1 MKFPVCRFDLESDIL
16 CPNCQE
22 KLDKGEISGFDVEFS
37 KWLIARDK
45 EYPALVD
52 VQLKRAIRLPNR
64 LILILN
70 RRQKEIFVT
79 AEPLLTEI
87 AETFGKLMIFEGTPK
102 LRGVVRMLIA
112 PAVEVGV
119 NSLYLP
125 DGFKESIVMLRPED
139 RDRIAYS
146 KEELREIVS
155 AVIGETVIFQYQDE
169 RIEKE
174 REHPRDQFDE
184 RMTELSERSWEDS

>member
-22 KLDKGEISGFDVEFS
+22 RVDRGEVTGFDVEFS

-45 EYPALVD
+45 DYPFLSD
-52 VQLKRAIRLPNR
+52 IQLKRAIRLPNR
-64 LILILN
+64 LILILKKS
-70 RRQKEIFVT
+70 QKEVFLT
-79 AEPLLTEI
+79 AEPLVSEI
-87 AETFGKLMIFEGTPK
+87 AETFGKVMIFEGTPK
-102 LRGVVRMLIA
+102 LRSVVRMLIA

-125 DGFKESIVMLRPED
+125 DGFKESIVMLRPDD
-139 RDRIAYS
+139 RERIPYS
-146 KEELREIVS
+146 KDDLREIVS

-174 REHPRDQFDE
+174 KESPPDQFDE
-184 RMTELSERSWEDS
+184 RMTELSERGRD

>member
-1 MKFPVCRFDLESDIL
+1 MKYPVCRFDLESDIL

-22 KLDKGEISGFDVEFS
+22 KVDRGEITGFDVEFS
-37 KWLIARDK
+37 KWLIAKDK
-45 EYPALVD
+45 DYPSLAD

-64 LILILN
+64 LILILKKS
-70 RRQKEIFVT
+70 QKDVFLT
-79 AEPLLTEI
+79 AEPLLSEI
-87 AETFGKLMIFEGTPK
+87 AETFGTVMVFEGTPK
-102 LRGVVRMLIA
+102 LRNVVRMLIA

-139 RDRIAYS
+139 RDRIQYS
-146 KEELREIVS
+146 KDELREIVS
-155 AVIGETVIFQYQDE
+155 AIIGETVIFQYQDE

-174 REHPRDQFDE
+174 KETPSDQFDE
-184 RMTELSERSWEDS
+184 RMTELSERRWADS